1 MYGLAT
7 IGQIKGGKHMYR
19 AMEAHF
25 SLFLTFY
32 KLHMEA
38 HFSLFLTFYK
48 LHMTRLIYNN
58 QEFVKELKE
67 SVMNAISDLSE
78 YVKEKKD
85 PVKHSHEY
93 LLADM
98 RSIKFTGFTGCI

>member
-19 AMEAHF
+19 
-25 SLFLTFY
+25 
-32 KLHMEA
+32 KMEA

-98 RSIKFTGFTGCI
+98 RSTKFTGFTGCI

>member
-19 AMEAHF
+19 A
-25 SLFLTFY
+25 
-32 KLHMEA
+32 MEA